1 MVIEHQYNKGV
12 ETNLKTKMKKYILI
26 DLYTHKATILS
37 EEEVEQWIIGM
48 NQVEGDVTS
57 WSSDEYVVVEV

>member
-1 MVIEHQYNKGV
+1 
-12 ETNLKTKMKKYILI
+12 MKKYILI